1 MRRLPGEG
9 CASHSCHREAGARY
23 NWTQEPRLEIA
34 SSVSLLACMKT
45 LPSVNGVEFSNY
57 ILLLSFVIRHSSLEA
72 VFPDACIRPFQGM
85 SIFPE
90 VSQSMNEHKVSHAS
104 LAHTSLVTEDFLG
117 VPGSW

>member
-1 MRRLPGEG
+1 
-9 CASHSCHREAGARY
+9 
-23 NWTQEPRLEIA
+23 
-34 SSVSLLACMKT
+34 MKT

-104 LAHTSLVTEDFLG
+104 LAHTSLVSRVHGKVDHSSTPHKQLL
-117 VPGSW
+117 PGGDAELQ